1 MLCSDTNENGWRFAD
16 EVNAGGIE
24 EPNAGADAGGKD
36 EENEGVDE
44 GDEDEGGGEDDNGDD
59 VEDDVGRDVV
69 AGYVSGIDEDGE
81 E

>member
-1 MLCSDTNENGWRFAD
+1 MLGSNTNENGWRFAD
-16 EVNAGGIE
+16 EGDVEGIE
-24 EPNAGADAGGKD
+24 EPNAGADAEGED

-59 VEDDVGRDVV
+59 DEDDVGRDVV
-69 AGYVSGIDEDGE
+69 AEYVSGIDEDGE